1 VPWPGSPVTPQL
13 VVKPLGQMLD
23 DAGSLQP
30 IAPQML
36 KKYVNW

>member
-1 VPWPGSPVTPQL
+1 MPWPGSPATPQF

-23 DAGSLQP
+23 NAGSLQR